1 MMRREH
7 RILVS
12 GAGSIGRRHLKNLHA
27 EGVTDLACA
36 DPHIDPAQVAIL
48 QDQMGAQCFPDF
60 QEALSTFKPTVVF
73 ICSPTIMH
81 VEQAL
86 EAAQA
91 GCHLFIEK
99 PLSHTLEDIEDL
111 EKEVEKRNLTAMVA
125 CNMRFHPGPAAIKK
139 LLSER
144 RIGDVLSARIHAGS
158 FLPSWQP
165 NRDYKVRYS
174 ADPLQGGAILDC
186 IHEIDLALW
195 FFGAAK
201 LAGAAPLPATSI
213 GLSVEG
219 LAEIILHHDTGAVA
233 SIHLNFLQRNNRRS
247 CEVVGTEGTI
257 EWDVHT
263 SQVNVYGGD
272 GVLVESIPLSMGW
285 EDHPAY
291 ELEIEHF
298 LQVVG
303 NGTVPMCSLADGR
316 AALEIALAAREA
328 SLQNVS
334 P

>member
-86 EAAQA
+86 VAAKV

-99 PLSHTLEDIEDL
+99 PLSHTLEDIEAL

-125 CNMRFHPGPAAIKK
+125 CNMRFHPGPAQIKK
-139 LLSER
+139 ILSER
-144 RIGDVLSARIHAGS
+144 RIGDVLSARIHTGS

-165 NRDYKVRYS
+165 NHDYKVRYS

-195 FFGAAK
+195 FFGKAV
-201 LAGAAPLPATSI
+201 LIGAAAVPATSI

-219 LAEIILHHDTGAVA
+219 LSEIILQHDVGSVS

-247 CEVVGTEGTI
+247 CEVVCTEGTI
-257 EWDVHT
+257 EWDVHAER
-263 SQVNVYGGD
+263 VDVYGSD
-272 GVLVESIPLSMGW
+272 GKQVESIPLSMGW
-285 EDHPAY
+285 EDSRAY
-291 ELEIEHF
+291 ELQIEHF
-298 LQVVG
+298 LQAIEE
-303 NGTVPMCSLADGR
+303 GTDPISSLEAGR
-316 AALEIALAAREA
+316 TALEVALSAR
-328 SLQNVS
+328 
-334 P
+334 